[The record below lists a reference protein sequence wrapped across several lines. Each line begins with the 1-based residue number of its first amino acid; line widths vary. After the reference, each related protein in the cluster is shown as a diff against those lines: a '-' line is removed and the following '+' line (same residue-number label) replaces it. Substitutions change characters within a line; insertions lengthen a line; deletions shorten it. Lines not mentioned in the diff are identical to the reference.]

1 MVTFAGTSDG
11 SGLRI
16 ALVVARWNELVTRAL
31 LQGAEDALRRAGVD
45 AAAVDVAWVPGAW
58 ELPQAARWL
67 AETGRYDALV
77 CLGAVIRG
85 ATPHFDF
92 IAGAAMTGAADVA
105 RATGVPVT
113 AGILTTDTPEQALE
127 RAGLKHGNKG
137 AEAALAAVEMARLRA
152 AIAAPVSGG
161 RGGAPRRA

>member
-1 MVTFAGTSDG
+1 VTFEGAADG
-11 SGLRI
+11 QGLRVGI
-16 ALVVARWNELVTRAL
+16 VVARWNELVTRAL
-31 LQGAEDALRRAGVD
+31 LQGATDALRRSGVAD
-45 AAAVDVAWVPGAW
+45 GDVDVAWVPGAW

-67 AETGRYDALV
+67 AQTGRYDALV

-105 RATGVPVT
+105 GATGIPVA
-113 AGILTTDTPEQALE
+113 AGILTTDTPEQAME

-152 AIAAPVSGG
+152 AIDAGS
-161 RGGAPRRA
+161 R